1 MFEWGAIRKTSLFAD
16 GQRLEYGAVLEIGN
30 FKDKYPESMS

>member
-16 GQRLEYGAVLEIGN
+16 GQRLDKGTKGCIGRFYE
-30 FKDKYPESMS
+30 FKED